1 MFIKRE
7 LYLTI
12 LWLLII
18 FLFGL
23 SVLLFYTG
31 VT

>member
-1 MFIKRE
+1 MSIKRE
-7 LYLTI
+7 LYLII
-12 LWLLII
+12 LWLLVI

-23 SVLLFYTG
+23 SVLLFYAG